1 MPAARTPASAE
12 RPARST
18 AARHRRVVI
27 AAPEDADQ
35 LKTDPE
41 DEVAQRAVQS
51 VKARAT
57 RGKSPPRR
65 TAVDRLDD
73 PPPVTGAALI
83 ERVSRAV
90 ERELLQIEVIVG
102 GHHIKPAQRSEAE
115 RRARTLASLARTLG
129 ELARLRAGEKAK
141 PDDDDVPRDLD
152 DFRRELSRR
161 LEQVVRGREAT
172 PAGGDERG

>member
-1 MPAARTPASAE
+1 MAAAKTPASAD
-12 RPARST
+12 RPARKT
-18 AARHRRVVI
+18 AARHQRVVI
-27 AAPEDADQ
+27 ATPDEAGQ
-35 LKTDPE
+35 LKIEPG
-41 DEVAQRAVQS
+41 DEAAQRAVKR

-57 RGKSPPRR
+57 RGKSPSRR

-73 PPPVTGAALI
+73 PPPVAGAALI

-102 GHHIKPAQRSEAE
+102 GHHVPPRQRTEAE

-129 ELARLRAGEKAK
+129 ELKRLRAEEQKEK
-141 PDDDDVPRDLD
+141 PDHDDMPRDLD

-161 LEQVVRGREAT
+161 LEQVVRGRET
-172 PAGGDERG
+172 VPSGGDE